1 MNLIRNE
8 RTKLLANAL
17 DRVSTACV
25 AVGIFAPFGA
35 ALWDFT
41 ATPSWTGVFSASIW
55 ISAAIALHMGARSV
69 LGGLE

>member
-1 MNLIRNE
+1 MTLIRNE

-35 ALWDFT
+35 AMWDF
-41 ATPSWTGVFSASIW
+41 ASTPTWTGVFSASVW